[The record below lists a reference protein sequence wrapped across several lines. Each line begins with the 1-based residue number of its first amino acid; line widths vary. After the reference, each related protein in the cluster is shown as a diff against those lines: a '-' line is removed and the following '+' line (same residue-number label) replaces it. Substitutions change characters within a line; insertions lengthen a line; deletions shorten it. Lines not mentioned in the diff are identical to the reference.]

1 MRCREILHL
10 HVFSCSFRS
19 CGRILEMHQRRDET
33 LEGAKLMCDGSV
45 CSRPSSSSS
54 SSSSRSH
61 IRQHTHSHTLL
72 VSVLQF
78 KKNNPNWASL
88 SLVRLQPKTRT
99 SPLQNLRVLDAR
111 FSFDK
116 CDVSVKLLMVLQDCA
131 SQTSKGIH

>member
-33 LEGAKLMCDGSV
+33 LEGAKLMCDVSV

-54 SSSSRSH
+54 SSSSCSH

-72 VSVLQF
+72 VSLLQF

-88 SLVRLQPKTRT
+88 SLSSDCSQRHVRLLSRT
-99 SPLQNLRVLDAR
+99 SESSTRDLVLTNVM
-111 FSFDK
+111 FQLN
-116 CDVSVKLLMVLQDCA
+116 C
-131 SQTSKGIH
+131 